1 MCLKTHEHKF
11 FDKVDHEEMKMKVMN
26 KIFGNRNLSLK
37 TSADGGNLFKS
48 WRTER
53 LSGII

>member
-1 MCLKTHEHKF
+1 
-11 FDKVDHEEMKMKVMN
+11 MKVMN
-26 KIFGNRNLSLK
+26 KILGNRNLSLK
-37 TSADGGNLFKS
+37 TSADGANLFKS

>member
-1 MCLKTHEHKF
+1 
-11 FDKVDHEEMKMKVMN
+11 MKVMN
-26 KIFGNRNLSLK
+26 KLLGNRNLILK
-37 TSADGGNLFKS
+37 TSADGANLFKS